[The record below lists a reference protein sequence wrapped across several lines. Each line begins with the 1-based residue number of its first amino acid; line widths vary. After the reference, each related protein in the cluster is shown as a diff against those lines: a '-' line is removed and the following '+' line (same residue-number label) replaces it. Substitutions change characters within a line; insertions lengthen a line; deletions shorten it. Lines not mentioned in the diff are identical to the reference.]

1 MPRPPWHPRGERAS
15 RLVDN
20 AAEMPE
26 ARNVKR
32 PTIRDV
38 ARRAGVSH
46 QTVSRVIKGEDTVLD
61 ATRERVMAAIRE
73 LDFVPSAIARSLTSD
88 RTHTLGIVTSDIAD
102 HFFGQAVS
110 GAEAEARRQ
119 GYFVIIGSVEETP
132 GDDEQ
137 AYLQLLLQRRVE
149 GIILAR
155 PMLGEEGSR
164 RLAAAASLIPLAAIG
179 PHADIQGIDVVDI
192 DNRQGAFD
200 ATTALITRGHRMI
213 ATITGPLDWAS
224 AEARLQ
230 GYRDSLTAAGLEWSA
245 SLEVPT
251 AGWGLDEGREG
262 VSRLLG
268 GGVEFTAI
276 FAQSDLLAIGA
287 MTALRA
293 HGMRVPEDVSV
304 VGYDDIPVAAFLDP
318 PLTTV
323 RQPMRDV
330 GATAVRL
337 VLDEIAKDRNGSG
350 DGDRPPRR
358 VSLPASLVSR
368 ASVAAPRPRLS

>member
-1 MPRPPWHPRGERAS
+1 MSEPR
-15 RLVDN
+15 N
-20 AAEMPE
+20 A
-26 ARNVKR
+26 KR

-46 QTVSRVIKGEDTVLD
+46 QTVSRVIKGEDTVMD

-73 LDFVPSAIARSLTSD
+73 LAFVPNAIARSLTSD

-119 GYFVIIGSVEETP
+119 GYFVIIGSVEESP

-155 PMLGEEGSR
+155 PMLGEAGSR

-200 ATTALITRGHRMI
+200 ATDALIARGHRQI

-224 AEARLQ
+224 AEARLE
-230 GYRDSLTAAGLEWSA
+230 GYRDALHAANVAEAQGLEA
-245 SLEVPT
+245 ATE
-251 AGWGLDEGREG
+251 GWGLEEGQQG

-268 GGVEFTAI
+268 ADVEFTAI

-287 MTALRA
+287 ITALRA
-293 HGMRVPEDVSV
+293 HGLRVPDDVSV

-337 VLDEIAKDRNGSG
+337 VLDEIAKGREGG
-350 DGDRPPRR
+350 RDGGREGGRDGQRPPRR
-358 VSLPASLVSR
+358 VTLPASLVNR
-368 ASVAAPRPRLS
+368 ASVAAPRGRPVR

>member
-1 MPRPPWHPRGERAS
+1 MP
-15 RLVDN
+15 D
-20 AAEMPE
+20 
-26 ARNVKR
+26 ARNAKR

-61 ATRERVMAAIRE
+61 TTRERVMAAIRE

-224 AEARLQ
+224 AAARLE
-230 GYRDSLTAAGLEWSA
+230 GYRDSLRAAGVERSA
-245 SLEVPT
+245 NLEVPT
-251 AGWGLDEGREG
+251 TGWGLDEGREG

-268 GGVEFTAI
+268 AGVEFTAI

-293 HGMRVPEDVSV
+293 HGKTVPEDVSV

-337 VLDEIAKDRNGSG
+337 VLDEIAKDRKGR
-350 DGDRPPRR
+350 DAGDRPPRR

-368 ASVAAPRPRLS
+368 ASVAAPRQRLRT

>member
-1 MPRPPWHPRGERAS
+1 MTDPRNS
-15 RLVDN
+15 
-20 AAEMPE
+20 
-26 ARNVKR
+26 KR

-61 ATRERVMAAIRE
+61 ATRERVMTAIRE
-73 LDFVPSAIARSLTSD
+73 LAFVPNAIARSLTSD

-119 GYFVIIGSVEETP
+119 GYFVIIGSVEEAP

-155 PMLGEEGSR
+155 PMLGEAGSR

-200 ATTALITRGHRMI
+200 ATGTLIEHGHRQI

-224 AEARLQ
+224 AEARLE
-230 GYRDSLTAAGLEWSA
+230 GYREALRAANVPESR
-245 SLEVPT
+245 SLEAT
-251 AGWGLDEGREG
+251 TEGWGLDEGQQG
-262 VSRLLG
+262 VSRLLDA
-268 GGVEFTAI
+268 GVEFTAI

-287 MTALRA
+287 ITSLRA
-293 HGMRVPEDVSV
+293 HGLHVPDDVSV

-337 VLDEIAKDRNGSG
+337 VLDEIARERDAGR
-350 DGDRPPRR
+350 DGERQPRR
-358 VSLPASLVSR
+358 VTLPASLVTR
-368 ASVAAPRPRLS
+368 DSVASPRKRPTS